1 MAVIYRPPAFN
12 VLPLPPGAQRR
23 RPPVS
28 FMNTLV
34 ILAAVVALALML
46 VPSLGER
53 PETRRI
59 DRARADCISIGAAI
73 LRFQADTGLAPKWR
87 AAADAVTAGSAGV
100 TVLSGPG
107 RLPRERVAGEWTMVP
122 ADEISRQLG
131 LNIPGYAV
139 MASGVSRGW
148 NGPYLAPSDL
158 GPDPWN
164 NRYFVNVGWLELAG
178 GNTRREGLKAVWVLS
193 AGPNGVIETPLVQDA
208 DRAGPGGDDVVY
220 RIQ

>member
-12 VLPLPPGAQRR
+12 VPSRPPDVPGR

-28 FMNTLV
+28 FMNTMV

-53 PETRRI
+53 PEARLI

-87 AAADAVTAGSAGV
+87 AAPDAVTAGAVGV

-107 RLPRERVAGEWTMVP
+107 RLPRERATGGWTMAP

-131 LNIPGYAV
+131 LNVPGYPV
-139 MASGVSRGW
+139 MVSGASRGW

-164 NRYFVNVGWLELAG
+164 NRYFANIGPLELAG
-178 GNTRREGLKAVWVLS
+178 GNARREGLKAVWVLS